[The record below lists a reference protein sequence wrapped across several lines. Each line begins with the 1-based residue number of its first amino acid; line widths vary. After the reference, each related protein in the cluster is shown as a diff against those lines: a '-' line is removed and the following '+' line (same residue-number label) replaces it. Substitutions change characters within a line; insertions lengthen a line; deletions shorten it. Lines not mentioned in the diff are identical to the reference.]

1 MVCLLTALEL
11 SVRSVTLPSLSKL
24 DDRSS
29 LVYAAD
35 GELLNGFQSQDDKWR
50 LYARSS
56 AVDPRHLE
64 RLLAYEDQNF
74 YAHRGVDFLALAR
87 AGLLT
92 LREGRVV
99 SGGSTLTMQLVRLL
113 DPSPRTVSSKLRE
126 SLRAIK
132 LERVL
137 SKEQILDAYLTL
149 APYGGN
155 LEGIRAA
162 SLTYFGKEPTELTLE
177 QSALLVALPQAPET
191 RRPDRAPKAALAAR
205 NHVLSTLARRSVVA
219 ESARLAA
226 AAQPL
231 GVRAEGL
238 PRLAPHLALRLKPT
252 LTTDAGISTLLDKHL
267 QTALEQVA
275 RTALRDWEPGVNIAI
290 IVMRNSDGAVICYV
304 GSGDQTNE
312 SRQGHVDL
320 VRSIRSPGSALKPF
334 IYAMAFEKLLV
345 HPDTI
350 VADQPID
357 IAGYRPANADGEY
370 AGDISIRQAL
380 LLSKNTVPVLLMD
393 KIGVPAFLARF
404 RTVGSPLRLGAS
416 DSEAGLAVALG
427 GVGVSLEQLV
437 WMFSAFA
444 NEGELKRLRFATTD
458 PEVTLGDLFEPAA
471 ANAVA
476 DILADVPPPAGRPR
490 LEARDGSRRVGFKT
504 GTSYGFRDA
513 WTVGFDRLHTVGVW
527 IGRPDGAPLLGA
539 YGVTV
544 AAPLVMR
551 VFEELPVPAT
561 GAGAGRKPLGALAS
575 PRDLPPRL
583 RRFGP
588 PLASVASSTVRIE
601 FPKTGTEIV
610 GQRGADGTATLPM
623 RVSGG
628 RPPYDWT
635 IEGEVHAATR
645 TGELQAAIAQ
655 RGQIE
660 VLVRDADGKQDQAS
674 FWLD

>member
-1 MVCLLTALEL
+1 MRALRTLARVFANGIFAVVCLLTALEL

-219 ESARLAA
+219 ESGAPGRRRAA
-226 AAQPL
+226 SWRTRGRPAATGTP
-231 GVRAEGL
+231 
-238 PRLAPHLALRLKPT
+238 
-252 LTTDAGISTLLDKHL
+252 S
-267 QTALEQVA
+267 
-275 RTALRDWEPGVNIAI
+275 RTAAEANVDNRRRDIHASRQTSTNCPGAG
-290 IVMRNSDGAVICYV
+290 SKDGA
-304 GSGDQTNE
+304 
-312 SRQGHVDL
+312 
-320 VRSIRSPGSALKPF
+320 A
-334 IYAMAFEKLLV
+334 
-345 HPDTI
+345 
-350 VADQPID
+350 
-357 IAGYRPANADGEY
+357 
-370 AGDISIRQAL
+370 
-380 LLSKNTVPVLLMD
+380 
-393 KIGVPAFLARF
+393 
-404 RTVGSPLRLGAS
+404 RLGA
-416 DSEAGLAVALG
+416 
-427 GVGVSLEQLV
+427 
-437 WMFSAFA
+437 W
-444 NEGELKRLRFATTD
+444 GEHRHHSHAQQRWR
-458 PEVTLGDLFEPAA
+458 GDL
-471 ANAVA
+471 
-476 DILADVPPPAGRPR
+476 LC
-490 LEARDGSRRVGFKT
+490 RVG
-504 GTSYGFRDA
+504 
-513 WTVGFDRLHTVGVW
+513 
-527 IGRPDGAPLLGA
+527 
-539 YGVTV
+539 
-544 AAPLVMR
+544 
-551 VFEELPVPAT
+551 
-561 GAGAGRKPLGALAS
+561 
-575 PRDLPPRL
+575 
-583 RRFGP
+583 
-588 PLASVASSTVRIE
+588 
-601 FPKTGTEIV
+601 
-610 GQRGADGTATLPM
+610 
-623 RVSGG
+623 
-628 RPPYDWT
+628 
-635 IEGEVHAATR
+635 
-645 TGELQAAIAQ
+645 
-655 RGQIE
+655 
-660 VLVRDADGKQDQAS
+660 
-674 FWLD
+674 